1 MCRILGNSALYF
13 WGLVRH
19 MLTSFVAA
27 FLAATVAFSTM
38 TPSAT
43 KLLHRRYRN
52 GVQARR
58 VIVAF
63 FAILFAGNLI
73 GVFFPARRVWVDV
86 LHIATFIAMGLLLI
100 YAVRSRI
107 SVLATSEPLR
117 ILAVGAHPDDLEI
130 ACGGTL
136 ARLADEGHVV
146 HAMVMS
152 DGQVGGDAALRPL
165 EAVAGAAYMGIVS
178 VKVHTLADTRLA
190 EHNMD
195 MVRLIE
201 AKLKDFQPDVIFT
214 HSAHDHHQDHEAVH
228 HSVLRAARRHPT
240 ILCFESPSVTR
251 EFNPSFFVDICD
263 HVDVKVHAIEQHKD
277 QSGKPYMGS
286 ETVRGI
292 ASFRGSQ
299 AKRQFVEAFEPV
311 RVLGSAG
318 GRLS

>member
-1 MCRILGNSALYF
+1 
-13 WGLVRH
+13 
-19 MLTSFVAA
+19 MLTSFFAA
-27 FLAATVAFSTM
+27 LLAATVAFSAV

-43 KLLHRRYRN
+43 KLLQRQFRN
-52 GVQARR
+52 GVQARK
-58 VIVAF
+58 VIAAVFTSLAMGNMIGVAF
-63 FAILFAGNLI
+63 
-73 GVFFPARRVWVDV
+73 PAQSTWAE
-86 LHIATFIAMGLLLI
+86 LLLIATFIAVGLLLG
-100 YAVRSRI
+100 YVVRARI

-117 ILAVGAHPDDLEI
+117 VLAVGAHPDDLEI

-146 HAMVMS
+146 HALVMS

-178 VKVHTLADTRLA
+178 VKVHTLTDTRLA

-201 AKLKDFQPDVIFT
+201 TKLTEFQPDVIFT

-277 QSGKPYMGS
+277 QSGKPYMGG

-299 AKRQFVEAFEPV
+299 AKRKFVEAFEPV
-311 RVLGSAG
+311 RILGSAG